1 MTNEEW
7 NLLREWLEKNRDH
20 RLNFLEKEAIK
31 AVLRRADTV
40 DSLLKTA
47 LDLLKKQV

>member
-1 MTNEEW
+1 MTNDEW
-7 NLLREWLEKNRDH
+7 NLLKDWVEKNKDH
-20 RLNFLEKEAIK
+20 KLSFLEKEAIK

-40 DSLLKTA
+40 DLLLKTA

>member
-1 MTNEEW
+1 MTNDEW
-7 NLLREWLEKNRDH
+7 NLLKDWVEKNKDH
-20 RLNFLEKEAIK
+20 KLNFLEKEAIK